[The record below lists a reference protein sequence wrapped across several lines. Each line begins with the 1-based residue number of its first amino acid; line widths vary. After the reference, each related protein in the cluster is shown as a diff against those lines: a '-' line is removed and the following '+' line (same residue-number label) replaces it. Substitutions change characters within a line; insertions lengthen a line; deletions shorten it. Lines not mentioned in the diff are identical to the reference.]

1 MSPVPSGVGE
11 GSHTCGRFEP
21 RRIMLID
28 IHGGEGDESSEAG
41 QRHQCQFTARGEVRP
56 ERHPLTA
63 DWCVFRGHFEF
74 CTPGLHMAITWPVSA
89 DHDASRGRRRHHRD
103 HSL

>member
-56 ERHPLTA
+56 ERTLK
-63 DWCVFRGHFEF
+63 
-74 CTPGLHMAITWPVSA
+74 
-89 DHDASRGRRRHHRD
+89 
-103 HSL
+103 